1 MTHVSW
7 IYVFDMAGTAVFA
20 LTGALAAA
28 KHRMDPFG
36 VIVLAAVTAV
46 GGGSIR
52 DALIG
57 ATPVFW
63 LTDSNY
69 LICILL
75 TVFMTRLMVRYPAK
89 INPLLLPIADA
100 FGLALFTIIG
110 VEKAL
115 DYGISGMGSVVMGL
129 ITGVGGGIIR
139 DMLCRKVPLVLRS
152 EIYATAAILGAIT
165 YSLGVSL
172 AMPNTLATVLA
183 MLVTLSIRLA
193 AIRWNLSLPAFNT
206 DSKRF

>member
-1 MTHVSW
+1 MDAINW
-7 IYVFDMAGTAVFA
+7 IYLFDMAGTAVFA

-28 KHRMDPFG
+28 RHKMDPFG

-69 LICILL
+69 IVCILL
-75 TVFMTRLMVRYPAK
+75 TVLPTILLVRYPNK
-89 INPLLLPIADA
+89 IDPRLLPIADA

-110 VEKAL
+110 VEKSLAF
-115 DYGISGMGSVVMGL
+115 GISGMGSIIMGV
-129 ITGVGGGIIR
+129 ITGVGGGMIR
-139 DMLCRKVPLVLRS
+139 DILCRKIPLILRS
-152 EIYATAAILGAIT
+152 EIYATAAMLGAIT
-165 YSLGVSL
+165 YMGCYSLGL
-172 AMPNTLATVLA
+172 DNTATITLA

-193 AIRWNLSLPAFNT
+193 AIHWHLSLPAFDGQT
-206 DSKRF
+206 KRY